1 MNRFELYRKSVIR
14 KEVDKL
20 RKKKGEPNTAAEK
33 VAEPSS
39 ESKSEKSVSEPFTI
53 YIIPW
58 VHMEQNKKKKAHKK
72 SKKYLYLQYSYDY
85 FLLFLCLESIPLVKI
100 MRN

>member
-1 MNRFELYRKSVIR
+1 MNRFELYPKSVIR
-14 KEVDKL
+14 KEVDAL
-20 RKKKGEPNTAAEK
+20 NKKDEFNTAAEE

-39 ESKSEKSVSEPFTI
+39 ESKSEKGVSEPFTI

-58 VHMEQNKKKKAHKK
+58 VHKDDADEDEDEDKNEEICK
-72 SKKYLYLQYSYDY
+72 YLQYSYDY
-85 FLLFLCLESIPLVKI
+85 FLLILCLESIPLVKI

>member
-1 MNRFELYRKSVIR
+1 MNRFELYPKSVIR
-14 KEVDKL
+14 KEVDAL
-20 RKKKGEPNTAAEK
+20 NKKNEFNTAAEE

-58 VHMEQNKKKKAHKK
+58 VHKDDPDEDKNEEICK
-72 SKKYLYLQYSYDY
+72 YLQYSYDY
-85 FLLFLCLESIPLVKI
+85 FLLILCLESIPLVKI